1 MPRQCQFPVKC
12 SDNRRCYRVAGSP
25 GFIFSLLLIAVLAG
39 YVGLSRADTGVGK
52 PQALS
57 LSATLI
63 NSDTSS

>member
-1 MPRQCQFPVKC
+1 MPRQCQFPVKF
-12 SDNRRCYRVAGSP
+12 SDNRRCYRVGGSP

-39 YVGLSRADTGVGK
+39 YAGLSRADPGE

-57 LSATLI
+57 LSADLT